1 MNVVDSCGWLEYIA
15 DGPNA
20 SFFEPVLADLPKLVV
35 PAITIY
41 EVCKRILLQRD
52 QADADQWDGRPH
64 LGGIVMCQ
72 SGGVYQP
79 T

>member
-1 MNVVDSCGWLEYIA
+1 MSDQTPSLPQTPEILDPRVHGD
-15 DGPNA
+15 DGLLPA
-20 SFFEPVLADLPKLVV
+20 VTPSFPRTRESISHRPSRPEPVIPG
-35 PAITIY
+35 P
-41 EVCKRILLQRD
+41 
-52 QADADQWDGRPH
+52 DQWDGRPH

>member
-1 MNVVDSCGWLEYIA
+1 MENGCLEREVTSFPPGNVIPGY
-15 DGPNA
+15 
-20 SFFEPVLADLPKLVV
+20 
-35 PAITIY
+35 
-41 EVCKRILLQRD
+41 
-52 QADADQWDGRPH
+52 DQWDGRPH